1 MRRSFAVI
9 LASLAITVT
18 VAAQTSQPA
27 AQQVAASEDADHEAL
42 RQLRTVYEQAISNKR
57 PADLAP
63 LLSTDFYGVMLT
75 GRTVRNLDELSR
87 YWADIKALIGE
98 GGSYRTTLNPER
110 SVILGDIALAR
121 GTSEDVVT
129 SGGHEF
135 RFTTLWTA
143 VLQKSGGQWRVRQ
156 LQGSID
162 PVDNAFV
169 REFMR
174 RALVWSVVISLGVGA
189 ISGWGVAAL
198 LGRRRARKN
207 SRA

>member
-1 MRRSFAVI
+1 
-9 LASLAITVT
+9 
-18 VAAQTSQPA
+18 
-27 AQQVAASEDADHEAL
+27 
-42 RQLRTVYEQAISNKR
+42 
-57 PADLAP
+57 
-63 LLSTDFYGVMLT
+63 
-75 GRTVRNLDELSR
+75 
-87 YWADIKALIGE
+87 
-98 GGSYRTTLNPER
+98 
-110 SVILGDIALAR
+110 
-121 GTSEDVVT
+121 
-129 SGGHEF
+129 
-135 RFTTLWTA
+135 
-143 VLQKSGGQWRVRQ
+143 VRQ